1 MNVTLLH
8 ENTKNTIN
16 EHVFADLQ
24 LNKLLTPNAVNVL
37 RYPCDEKVIRLRQGF
52 FSALDHEDFFVAV
65 TALRAALTDLD
76 QCSRVLRMSNTEM
89 ERPFLWYQTASRY
102 IAACRAFSA
111 LRGYCELADDA
122 CDTFESE
129 EQTALADRLTEA
141 TQKIRSALDGIS
153 TFELSVAS
161 HTWESFLSETES
173 VSVQREKLC
182 AMAEELG
189 YSVSDDRKRTVQPDW
204 TLSDSFC
211 TLFADE
217 LSEINGI
224 IGEFDIRFEEYTPLI
239 RELDFYLEMHALSG
253 RAKEN
258 GIAVCFPE
266 VAGEPRYEAHD
277 ACDPSLL
284 VKECDTPVPN
294 DIDFTK
300 EQSFWFLTGA
310 NGGGKTTY
318 LRCVGINAVFF
329 LGGCG
334 IFAQRAK
341 IFPLKNVCT
350 HFPQDERFTDTGRF
364 DEEVRRVVSLCKG
377 ADESSLLLFNETFG
391 GTDDVRGTDEAV
403 KTATE
408 LCSRGAF
415 GLFVTHFHQVAD
427 KGFNMLNAPADENDG
442 TRTYKIYKSGGNRS
456 SYAED
461 ILKKYALDELSLS
474 KRRI

>member
-1 MNVTLLH
+1 
-8 ENTKNTIN
+8 
-16 EHVFADLQ
+16 
-24 LNKLLTPNAVNVL
+24 
-37 RYPCDEKVIRLRQGF
+37 
-52 FSALDHEDFFVAV
+52 
-65 TALRAALTDLD
+65 
-76 QCSRVLRMSNTEM
+76 
-89 ERPFLWYQTASRY
+89 
-102 IAACRAFSA
+102 
-111 LRGYCELADDA
+111 
-122 CDTFESE
+122 
-129 EQTALADRLTEA
+129 
-141 TQKIRSALDGIS
+141 
-153 TFELSVAS
+153 VAS

-341 IFPLKNVCT
+341 IFPFKNVCT